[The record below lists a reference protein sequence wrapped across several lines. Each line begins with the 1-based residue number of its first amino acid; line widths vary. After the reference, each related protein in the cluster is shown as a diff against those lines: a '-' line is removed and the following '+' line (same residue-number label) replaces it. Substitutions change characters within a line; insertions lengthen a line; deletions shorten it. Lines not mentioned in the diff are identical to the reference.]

1 MFCGLQ
7 LQKVILVSYRTEGDM
22 LPFCTKRNATAL
34 KHYCTH
40 QKRVAAVNCSDF
52 LMAINFAGTS
62 SLQILQLDNSCVLL
76 GRESS
81 SVLRRLSSY
90 LWKTPFHQQVW
101 KVNAETTCSSDSDF
115 ASYKNWWYS
124 GTRSSFSLDFT
135 CLLVPVQLLWCLQS
149 MKRTRMRMDSST
161 WPTVVR
167 TPSGSSR
174 WLTTIGSALPLL
186 PYWCPASCK

>member
-1 MFCGLQ
+1 MVSMFCG

-62 SLQILQLDNSCVLL
+62 SLQILQSGSSCMLL

-90 LWKTPFHQQVW
+90 L
-101 KVNAETTCSSDSDF
+101 
-115 ASYKNWWYS
+115 
-124 GTRSSFSLDFT
+124 
-135 CLLVPVQLLWCLQS
+135 
-149 MKRTRMRMDSST
+149 
-161 WPTVVR
+161 
-167 TPSGSSR
+167 
-174 WLTTIGSALPLL
+174 
-186 PYWCPASCK
+186 